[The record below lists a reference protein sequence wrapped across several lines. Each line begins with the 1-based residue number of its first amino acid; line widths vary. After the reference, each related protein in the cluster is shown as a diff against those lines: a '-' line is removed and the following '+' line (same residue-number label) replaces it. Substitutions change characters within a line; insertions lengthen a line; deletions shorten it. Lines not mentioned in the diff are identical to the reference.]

1 MLWVRVK
8 WLVVTEKRKNRIK
21 YKWIQKNCRR
31 FEGKELY
38 VCGQAG
44 QD

>member
-1 MLWVRVK
+1 MGKSKMAGCYRK
-8 WLVVTEKRKNRIK
+8 KKKNRIK

-38 VCGQAG
+38 VCGQTG